1 MSYKILSKFIKDI
14 SFEIPSPQAYVM
26 LEKEISKYNLNFDVS
41 SKKFKDNIIEVNTV
55 LRLVPSPELKNKILT
70 EINLATLV
78 SIEDNFE
85 NKKELEKIV
94 LIDIPTEVYP
104 TLYDTFI
111 YLFTQA
117 GVKNISIAKEV
128 NFAELYIDISA
139 AKYNLRH

>member
-1 MSYKILSKFIKDI
+1 MNYTIISKFIKDI
-14 SFEIPSPQAYVM
+14 SFEIPNVETFTM

-128 NFAELYIDISA
+128 NFAELYKKKTGST
-139 AKYNLRH
+139 